1 MDRREFMITWLL
13 FLKVINGKYEIVQA
27 GANIVPTEE
36 FDKVLPTTEKIAR
49 QFEKVF
55 FDGKRLK
62 VKDGETLLSIEE
74 LNYIRDE
81 NDKVNT
87 GQQEKMKN
95 IYDIEN

>member
-1 MDRREFMITWLL
+1 MNWLL
-13 FLKVINGKYEIVQA
+13 FLKIIDGNYEILQS
-27 GANIVPTEE
+27 GSNIVPTEE
-36 FDKVLPTTEKIAR
+36 YDKVLPTTEKIAR
-49 QFEKVF
+49 QGDKVY

-74 LNYIRDE
+74 LDYIRDG

-95 IYDIEN
+95 IYDIES